1 MLLVFELICV
11 DYDLYYIR
19 FTNRYIYK
27 INSTVLK
34 NNADSTFL
42 SSEVRNH
49 ILNYSLSL
57 DFFFFFFFF
66 FDWHSVLSL
75 FSVSDDFWSIA
86 IRKQFLYCTIHK
98 KGKLIQNLPSVLF
111 LFFFFFLGKDSVL
124 SVFSTSTNFS
134 SISIRDRK
142 ETLIFSSLF
151 RNTK

>member
-34 NNADSTFL
+34 NNADSTFF
-42 SSEVRNH
+42 SSGVRNH

-66 FDWHSVLSL
+66 FDWHSVLSV
-75 FSVSDDFWSIA
+75 FSVSGDFWYIA
-86 IRKQFLYCTIHK
+86 IRKKIVYCTHTK
-98 KGKLIQNLPSVLF
+98 KGELIQNLPSVLF

-142 ETLIFSSLF
+142 ETLIFF
-151 RNTK
+151 FPF